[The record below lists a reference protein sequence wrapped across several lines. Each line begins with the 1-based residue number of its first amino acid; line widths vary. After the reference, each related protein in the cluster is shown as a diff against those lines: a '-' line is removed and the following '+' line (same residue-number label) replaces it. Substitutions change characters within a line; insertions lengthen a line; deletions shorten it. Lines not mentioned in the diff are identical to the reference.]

1 LNWVLLFSKKELRY
15 YNSMKHPYAVMVKTA
30 AQRYRAQNSESNSVI
45 IKSDYDDLMKIARM
59 IESNKCAR
67 DVARAMWGL
76 DTIVRDAI
84 PDVVYN
90 AYNDAY

>member
-1 LNWVLLFSKKELRY
+1 
-15 YNSMKHPYAVMVKTA
+15 MKHPYAVMVKTA

-59 IESNKCAR
+59 IESNKSAR
-67 DVARAMWGL
+67 DVARAMWSL

-84 PDVVYN
+84 PDVVYDAYNN
-90 AYNDAY
+90 AY

>member
-1 LNWVLLFSKKELRY
+1 
-15 YNSMKHPYAVMVKTA
+15 MKHPYAVMVKTA

-45 IKSDYDDLMKIARM
+45 IKSDYDDLMKIAKM
-59 IESNKCAR
+59 IESNKSAR

-84 PDVVYN
+84 PDDVYN
-90 AYNDAY
+90 AYNNAY